1 MKLQSKTLLLVCM
14 HIVCHRFILDLIL
27 KPVSIVHIISRPMTY
42 WTDLLPAGEALAK
55 EYARLGAKLILSSR
69 RQFELERVKSELV
82 GKRVASELLENEF
95 HSKSSVL
102 VHGPRKKHW
111 DFYVSL

>member
-1 MKLQSKTLLLVCM
+1 VKLQSETLLLVCM
-14 HIVCHRFILDLIL
+14 HIVCHQFILDLIL
-27 KPVSIVHIISRPMTY
+27 KPVSIVYIISRPMTY

-55 EYARLGAKLILSSR
+55 EYACLGAKLILSSR
-69 RQFELERVKSELV
+69 RPSELERVKSELV

-102 VHGPRKKHW
+102 VHGPCTKHW